1 MRLIDPDEAILHFF
15 RDEIGGILINDGEG
29 NILYEDSATA
39 FIGKEKTNWKAACP
53 KPAKGQKAEMW
64 DLLRSETGKT
74 YMVVTSTLVLEDGP
88 IQIHHLVDTSLY
100 MDLYK
105 DLTAYSKLL
114 QTEKDHDGLTGL
126 YNRGKFNEMSRS
138 LFSRQETIAVFNM
151 DVNNL
156 KQMNDNVGHEAGDR
170 LLKKAA
176 ESLKKVE
183 ARNIVPFRVGGDEFI
198 LVALHVN
205 EAEALKIRE
214 KWEEGLAELNRR
226 DDGIFC
232 EIACG
237 FVYGNKGF
245 NLDEVYALA
254 DQRMY
259 EDKVAKKQKAR
270 QKMLEEKNGKGEEV

>member
-29 NILYEDSATA
+29 NILYEDSRTA

-53 KPAKGQKAEMW
+53 KPATGQKAEMW

-183 ARNIVPFRVGGDEFI
+183 ARNIIPFRVGGDEFI

>member
-1 MRLIDPDEAILHFF
+1 MRPIDTDAAILHFF
-15 RDEIGGILINDGEG
+15 RDEIGGILINDEAG
-29 NILYEDSATA
+29 NILYNDGSTA
-39 FIGKEKTNWKAACP
+39 FIIKEKTNWKAACP
-53 KPAKGQKAEMW
+53 KPVKGQKAEMW
-64 DLLRSETGKT
+64 DLLRNETGKT
-74 YMVVTSTLVLEDGP
+74 YMVVTSTSGHEDGLV
-88 IQIHHLVDTSLY
+88 QIHHLVDTSLY

-105 DLTAYSKLL
+105 DLAAYSKLL
-114 QTEKDHDGLTGL
+114 RMEKDHDGLTGL
-126 YNRGKFNEMSRS
+126 YNRAKFNEMSNA

-156 KQMNDNVGHEAGDR
+156 KQMNDNNGHEAGDR

-183 ARNIVPFRVGGDEFI
+183 ARNIIPFRVGGDEFL

-214 KWEEGLAELNRR
+214 SWEDGLAELNRK
-226 DDGIFC
+226 DDGTYC

-237 FVYGNKGF
+237 FVYADKGF
-245 NLDEVYALA
+245 HWDEVLALA

-270 QKMLEEKNGKGEEV
+270 MKMLEEKGRKL

>member
-183 ARNIVPFRVGGDEFI
+183 ARNIIPFRVGGDEFI